1 MKTTDTTN
9 NVPAAE
15 TVATAP
21 DRPLKISKPG
31 RAPVTH
37 NACTVCL
44 PLGVSLAFRGVEN
57 AVVVLH
63 GSQGCATY
71 IRRYLISHFK
81 EPVDIA
87 SSSFTEASAVFGGA
101 QNLKTAIDNVRL
113 SYKPAIIAVG
123 TTCLADTIGEDVSMI
138 VREYLK
144 EHAGEGD
151 LPLFVPLPIPNSR
164 GTHIDGL
171 HQACRAAVE
180 YLSLGPEDL
189 AQAPVERPLADSRP
203 PVGVFPG
210 LVSPAD
216 IRYLKELVQD
226 CGLRPVVLPDLSE
239 TMEGGLWDQYE
250 PIPKGGTT
258 PAEFAALRNALGTV
272 EFSTTVRKDSSAAE
286 LLHERLGIPLLR
298 APLPV
303 GISATDRF
311 IGTLLDWSGNEI
323 SQKHQQE
330 RDRLIDAYADG
341 HKYLSGLR
349 VAVFGEED
357 LVLGLSGFL
366 NEVGMEVVI
375 AGTGGRTSKLAAEMQ
390 RLYGGSPE
398 ILLEDTDFE
407 ALRQVVAEAQP
418 DILIGNSKG
427 YSLSRALS
435 IPLVRVGFPI
445 HDRFGAARVQ
455 VCGYRGTQMLF
466 DRVVNTV
473 IEKRQAESI
482 GYPYM

>member
-1 MKTTDTTN
+1 MTPIHVTNATTTSEP
-9 NVPAAE
+9 V
-15 TVATAP
+15 
-21 DRPLKISKPG
+21 RPLKISKPG

-57 AVVVLH
+57 AVVILH

-101 QNLKTAIDNVRL
+101 QNLKTAIDNVRTG
-113 SYKPAIIAVG
+113 YQPAIIAIG
-123 TTCLADTIGEDVSMI
+123 STCLADTIGEDVSMI
-138 VREYLK
+138 VRQYLK
-144 EHAGEGD
+144 EHEGETD
-151 LPLFVPLPIPNSR
+151 LPLFVPLPMPNSR

-180 YLSLGPEDL
+180 YLSLGPEDE
-189 AQAPVERPLADSRP
+189 AQAPVESVHEELKA
-203 PVGVFPG
+203 PVGIFPG

-216 IRYLKELVQD
+216 IRYLKELVRD

-239 TMEGGLWDQYE
+239 TMEGGLWDRYE

-258 PAEFAALRNALGTV
+258 PTEFAALREALGTV
-272 EFSTTVRKDSSAAE
+272 EFSTTVRKDCSAAE
-286 LLHERLGIPLLR
+286 LLQDRLGTPLLR
-298 APLPV
+298 MPLPV
-303 GISATDRF
+303 GIAATDLF
-311 IGTLLDWSGNEI
+311 IGTLTAWSGTEI
-323 SQKHQQE
+323 DHAHQRE

-366 NEVGMEVVI
+366 KEVGMEVVI
-375 AGTGGRTSKLAAEMQ
+375 AGTGGRTSQLAAEMQ
-390 RLYGGSPE
+390 RLYGAGPE

-407 ALRQVVAEAQP
+407 ALREVVAEAQP
-418 DILIGNSKG
+418 DMLIGNSKG

-466 DRVVNTV
+466 DRIVNTV
-473 IEKRQAESI
+473 IEERQAESI